1 MFSGLSALV
10 IEDMADD
17 GEVIRVI
24 ARTRDAP
31 VPCPV
36 CGVPTGK
43 VHGYHLRTVA
53 DVPVDGR
60 QVVARVRVRRLVCP
74 VLGCRRQTFREQVP
88 GLIERLQR
96 RTTRL
101 TSQVSEVVKEL
112 CGRAASRL
120 TRFLATPV
128 SYATALRLLRRIPPP
143 MVRVPRVIGVDDFA
157 LRRRHR
163 YATIIID
170 AETGERVDVLP
181 NREAATLEAW
191 LRGKTGIEVVC
202 RDGSATY
209 AEAIRRALPE
219 TVQVSDRWHLW
230 RNLCDKVLAEVRAH
244 APCWTAV
251 NPPRPGGVRE
261 QTIRERWHKVH
272 ALLDSGVGLLDCSR
286 RLNLALN
293 TVKRY
298 ARIPEPS
305 ADRIAPRYR
314 PTLVDPYREHLHRR
328 RSDNPAVPVTHLL
341 HEIREL
347 GYTTGSAN
355 LLIRYLNQ
363 GRAEGDRP
371 VTTPRRLARLLLT
384 HPEHLWT
391 KDTNLLGLLT
401 AACPQMTALARLTGE
416 FAALLNSAQGNND
429 KPTEWITTV
438 RTADLPHLHS
448 FCNVL
453 ELDRAAVNAG
463 LTLPHHN
470 GRTEGVNTRTKRIM
484 RQMHGRAGFD
494 LLRHRIL
501 LQ

>member
-10 IEDMADD
+10 IEDVVDD
-17 GEVIRVI
+17 GQVVRVL
-24 ARTRDAP
+24 ARTRDVP

-36 CGVPTGK
+36 CGVPTEK
-43 VHGYHLRTVA
+43 VHGYHVRTLA

-60 QVVARVRVRRLVCP
+60 RVVVRVRVRRLVCP

-101 TSQVSEVVKEL
+101 TSQVSEVVKKL

-120 TRFLATPV
+120 TRYLATPL
-128 SYATALRLLRRIPPP
+128 SYATALRLLRRIPRPA
-143 MVRVPRVIGVDDFA
+143 VRVPRVIGVDDFA

-170 AETGERVDVLP
+170 AETGKRVDVLP
-181 NREAATLEAW
+181 DREAATLAAW
-191 LRGKTGIEVVC
+191 LRGKDEVEVVC

-219 TVQVSDRWHLW
+219 AVQVSDRWHLW
-230 RNLCDKVLAEVRAH
+230 KNLCDKVLAEVRAH
-244 APCWTAV
+244 APCWATA
-251 NPPRPGGVRE
+251 NPPRPGGAHE
-261 QTIRERWHKVH
+261 QTTRERWHKVH
-272 ALLDSGVGLLDCSR
+272 TLLGQGVGLLECAR
-286 RLNLALN
+286 RLGLALN

-298 ARIPEPS
+298 ARSPEPS

-314 PTLVDPYREHLHRR
+314 PTLVDPYRDHLRRR
-328 RSDNPAVPVTHLL
+328 RSDDPAVPVTHLL

-347 GYTTGSAN
+347 GFTGSAN
-355 LLIRYLNQ
+355 LLVRYLNQ

-371 VTTPRRLARLLLT
+371 VTTTRHLARLLLT
-384 HPEHLWT
+384 RPERLRT
-391 KDTNLLGLLT
+391 KDTDVLGSLT
-401 AACPQMTALARLTGE
+401 AVCPEMTVLARLIGE
-416 FAALLNSAQGNND
+416 FARLLTPAKTNND
-429 KPTEWITTV
+429 KLTEWITTV
-438 RTADLPHLHS
+438 RSVNLPSLHS
-448 FCNVL
+448 FCNGL

-463 LTLPHHN
+463 LTLPWSN

-494 LLRHRIL
+494 LLRHRTL
-501 LQ
+501 LST